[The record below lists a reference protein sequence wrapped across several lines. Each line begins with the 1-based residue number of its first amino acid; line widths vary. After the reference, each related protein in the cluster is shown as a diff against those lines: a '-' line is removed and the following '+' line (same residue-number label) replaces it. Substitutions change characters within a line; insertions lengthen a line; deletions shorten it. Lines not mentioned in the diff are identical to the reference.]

1 MKAKKIAKQLIIKEM
16 INYFL
21 EGPSVKHIKELAY
34 DFTIESDNL
43 CWWDCEN
50 GEFDEIDEKEL
61 EALENED
68 TKYEIYNEIGK
79 EFDQKVGRFIL
90 GYAKLINEF
99 KKI

>member
-16 INYFL
+16 INHFL
-21 EGPSVKHIKELAY
+21 EGNNVKQIKELAY
-34 DFTIESDNL
+34 DYTMEPDTF

-50 GEFDEIDEKEL
+50 GEFDEIPEKEL
-61 EALENED
+61 EELENGNIQR
-68 TKYEIYNEIGK
+68 EIYKEIEK
-79 EFDQKVGRFIL
+79 EFDDKVATFIL